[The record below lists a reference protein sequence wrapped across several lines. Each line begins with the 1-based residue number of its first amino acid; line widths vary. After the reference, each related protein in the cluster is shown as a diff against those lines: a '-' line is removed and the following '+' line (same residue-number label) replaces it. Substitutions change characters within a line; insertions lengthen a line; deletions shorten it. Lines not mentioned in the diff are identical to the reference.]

1 VTQGNNRSIA
11 PLWRYTDPMKLFRI
25 LLLGMAV
32 CVFSL
37 SVAAQWQWVDK
48 SGRKVFS
55 DRPPPP
61 EIPDKSILQHGGKRS
76 ADQVSIPSQSPP
88 GTDSTNGTAATTGSA
103 TNDASTTK
111 PASLDKQ
118 LADRKRQAVELEAAK
133 RKAEE
138 EKTAQTRAE
147 NCDRAKRA
155 KTNFESGTRVF
166 RTNDQGERE
175 VLDETARAAEIQRL
189 QSIID
194 SDCR

>member
-1 VTQGNNRSIA
+1 
-11 PLWRYTDPMKLFRI
+11 MKLFRI
-25 LLLGMAV
+25 LLVGMAA
-32 CVFSL
+32 CIFSL

-76 ADQVSIPSQSPP
+76 ADPVSIPSPPPP
-88 GTDSTNGTAATTGSA
+88 GTDSTNGTAAATGSTA
-103 TNDASTTK
+103 NDASPTK

-118 LADRKRQAVELEAAK
+118 LAERKRQAIELEAAR

-138 EKTAQTRAE
+138 EKIAQSRSE
-147 NCDRAKRA
+147 SCERAKRA
-155 KTNFESGTRVF
+155 KTNLDTGLRQF
-166 RTNDQGERE
+166 RLNDKGERE
-175 VLDETARAAEIQRL
+175 VLDDAALVTEARRV